1 MLCTLS
7 RFRSRLAQTAELRHR
22 SFTFASCFSNALSR
36 AVCSC
41 LHCLQ
46 WRGRWGCAGVTSPED
61 AVSPRSH
68 SGGGNSHSSPKMP
81 LRTQAP
87 LGEFLSCRTTVCT
100 GQQSYCRPAE
110 LFTGQ
115 QSCLL
120 ASRVIYLPA
129 ELFICQ
135 HFALPSLAEGA
146 WGRMGRAESAGSAR
160 DGPGTPGRNPNTQNG
175 AGAAPRLPQLDRS
188 PLPALQPAPSPA
200 CFSSEPSMAPWEC

>member
-1 MLCTLS
+1 MLGSPLQRMLYPPGVTREGGTATAHRKC
-7 RFRSRLAQTAELRHR
+7 RSVPKLPLESSCPAALRSAQA
-22 SFTFASCFSNALSR
+22 SR
-36 AVCSC
+36 AI
-41 LHCLQ
+41 
-46 WRGRWGCAGVTSPED
+46 A
-61 AVSPRSH
+61 
-68 SGGGNSHSSPKMP
+68 
-81 LRTQAP
+81 
-87 LGEFLSCRTTVCT
+87 
-100 GQQSYCRPAE
+100 GQQSY
-110 LFTGQ
+110 
-115 QSCLL
+115 LL
-120 ASRVIYLPA
+120 ASRVVYWPA